1 VLNLDILAIGAL
13 LLFLMLLL
21 LGGGVWIAMTLA
33 ICGWVGQAFF
43 TSTSPG
49 NNLFS
54 SFWESNSSW
63 ELAALPLFIWMGEI
77 LFRSKLSEEM
87 FEGLSPWLNRI
98 PGRLM
103 HTTILGCGIFG
114 SVSGSSAATCATIS
128 KVALPELLKR
138 GYDEKMILGSL
149 ATAGTLGILIPPSI
163 TMVVYAVAADA
174 SIIRIFLAGFLPGF
188 LLMGLFSGYIMW
200 WSYKHPDKV
209 PPRDPPTSFM
219 AKIKKSEKLIPC
231 SALIVFIVWVLI
243 SGYATATEC
252 AAYGVFGSL
261 GLALWSRSLTWQSF
275 KDGLMGTMRTSSMIM
290 FILAGAAFLTK
301 TMAFTGIP
309 RELAEWVTQMQLS
322 PYSLIAVLTFVYI
335 VLGTA
340 LDGISM
346 IVLTS
351 AVVLPMIQK
360 AGFDLI
366 WFGIFIVLLVE
377 IAEVTPPVGF
387 NLFVLQNMTGKDSN
401 TIARAAIPFFI
412 CVVVCV
418 VLITIFPQIVTIL
431 PNMIMGKA

>member
-1 VLNLDILAIGAL
+1 MDILLVGG
-13 LLFLMLLL
+13 LLL
-21 LGGGVWIAMTLA
+21 LVMMVLLSGGVWIAMTLA

-43 TSTSPG
+43 TNTQPG
-49 NNLFS
+49 KNLFS
-54 SFWESNSSW
+54 AFWESNASW

-77 LFRSKLSEEM
+77 LFRTRLSEEM
-87 FEGLSPWLNRI
+87 FEGLRPWLNRV

-128 KVALPELLKR
+128 KVALPELMRR
-138 GYDEKMILGSL
+138 GYNEQLALGSL

-174 SIIRIFLAGFLPGF
+174 SIIRIFLAGFLPGL
-188 LLMGLFSGYIMW
+188 LLMLLFSGYIMW
-200 WSYKHPDKV
+200 WSLRHPDQV
-209 PPRDPPTSFM
+209 PAADPPSSLLQ
-219 AKIKKSEKLIPC
+219 KIRQSGSLIPC
-231 SALIVFIVWVLI
+231 GALIVFICWVLI
-243 SGYATATEC
+243 AGYATATEC
-252 AAYGVFGSL
+252 AAYGVVGSL
-261 GLALWSRSLTWQSF
+261 ALAAWSRSLTWDNF
-275 KDGLMGTMRTSSMIM
+275 REGLMSTARTSCLIM

-309 RELAEWVTQMQLS
+309 SELAEWVSAMQLS
-322 PYSLIAVLTFVYI
+322 PLMLIAVLTVIYL

-387 NLFVLQNMTGKDSN
+387 NLFVLQNMTGKDSSV
-401 TIARAAIPFFI
+401 IARAALPFFG
-412 CVVVCV
+412 CLVVCIG
-418 VLITIFPQIVTIL
+418 LITLFPAIVTFL
-431 PNMIMGKA
+431 PDLVMGVDK

>member
-1 VLNLDILAIGAL
+1 MDILTVGAIL
-13 LLFLMLLL
+13 LLLMLLML
-21 LGGGVWIAMTLA
+21 SGGVWIAMTLA

-43 TSTSPG
+43 TTSQPG
-49 NNLFS
+49 LNLFS
-54 SFWESNSSW
+54 AFWESNASW

-77 LFRSKLSEEM
+77 LFRTKLSQEM
-87 FEGLSPWLNRI
+87 FTGLAPWLGRI
-98 PGRLM
+98 PGRLF

-114 SVSGSSAATCATIS
+114 SVSGSSAATCATIA
-128 KVALPELLKR
+128 KVSLPELKKR
-138 GYDEKMILGSL
+138 GYDENIAIGSL

-174 SIIRIFLAGFLPGF
+174 SIIRIFLAGFLPGLVLMF
-188 LLMGLFSGYIMW
+188 LFCAYIAWWALRNKALM
-200 WSYKHPDKV
+200 PAEE
-209 PPRDPPTSFM
+209 PPTSLR
-219 AKIKKSEKLIPC
+219 EKLRLSRNLIPC
-231 SALIVFIVWVLI
+231 ALLIVFICWSLVAGW
-243 SGYATATEC
+243 ATATEC
-252 AAYGVFGSL
+252 AAYGVVGA
-261 GLALWSRSLTWQSF
+261 LALAAWSRSLTWTNF
-275 KDGLMGTMRTSSMIM
+275 KEGLFGSARTSCMIM

-309 RELAEWVTQMQLS
+309 RELAEWVNSMHLS
-322 PYSLIAVLTFVYI
+322 PYALIACLVLVYL

-346 IVLTS
+346 IVLTA

-366 WFGIFIVLLVE
+366 WFGIFVILLVE

-401 TIARAAIPFFI
+401 RIARASIPFFL
-412 CVVVCV
+412 CLVVCIG
-418 VLITIFPQIVTIL
+418 LITVFPQIVTIVPDL
-431 PNMIMGKA
+431 VMGPAK

>member
-1 VLNLDILAIGAL
+1 MDILLVGGV
-13 LLFLMLLL
+13 LLL
-21 LGGGVWIAMTLA
+21 LLMVLLAGGVWIAMALA

-43 TSTSPG
+43 TSTQPG
-49 NNLFS
+49 MNLFS
-54 SFWESNSSW
+54 AFWESNASW

-77 LFRSKLSEEM
+77 LFRSSLSDEM
-87 FEGLSPWLNRI
+87 FTGLAPWLNRI

-128 KVALPELLKR
+128 KVALPELRKR
-138 GYDEKMILGSL
+138 GYDEKMVLGSL

-174 SIIRIFLAGFLPGF
+174 SIIRVFLAGFLPG
-188 LLMGLFSGYIMW
+188 LVLMLLFSGYIVW
-200 WSYKHPDKV
+200 WSLKHHDRM
-209 PPRDPPTSFM
+209 PPAEPPTSFM
-219 AKIKKSEKLIPC
+219 EKLRLSRNLIPC
-231 SALIVFIVWVLI
+231 AALIVFVFWVLLT
-243 SGYATATEC
+243 GVATATEC
-252 AAYGVFGSL
+252 AAYGVVGAL
-261 GLALWSRSLTWQSF
+261 VLAAWSRSLNWQAF
-275 KDGLMGTMRTSSMIM
+275 KEGLFGAARTSCMIM

-309 RELAEWVTQMQLS
+309 RELAEWVDAMHL
-322 PYSLIAVLTFVYI
+322 PAYALIGMLVVVYL

-351 AVVLPMIQK
+351 AVVLPMVQK
-360 AGFDLI
+360 AGFDLV
-366 WFGIFIVLLVE
+366 WFGIFVVLLVE

-387 NLFVLQNMTGKDSN
+387 NLFVLQNMTGKDGN
-401 TIARAAIPFFI
+401 LIAKAAIPFFF
-412 CVVVCV
+412 CLVVCIA
-418 VLITIFPQIVTIL
+418 LITLFPSIVTVVPDL
-431 PNMIMGKA
+431 VMGPQQ

>member
-1 VLNLDILAIGAL
+1 MDILLVGG
-13 LLFLMLLL
+13 LLL
-21 LGGGVWIAMTLA
+21 LIMMVLLSGGVWIAMTLA

-43 TSTSPG
+43 TSSQPG
-49 NNLFS
+49 KNLFS
-54 SFWESNSSW
+54 AFWESNASW

-77 LFRSKLSEEM
+77 LFRTKLSEEM
-87 FEGLSPWLNRI
+87 FEGLRPWLNRV

-103 HTTILGCGIFG
+103 HTTILGCGVFG
-114 SVSGSSAATCATIS
+114 SVSGSSAATCATIA
-128 KVALPELLKR
+128 KVALPELKKR
-138 GYDEKMILGSL
+138 GYNEDLAIGAL

-188 LLMGLFSGYIMW
+188 LLMLLFSGYIMW
-200 WSYKHPDKV
+200 WSLRHPDQV
-209 PPRDPPTSFM
+209 PPADPPTSFM
-219 AKIKKSEKLIPC
+219 EKIRLSGNLIPC
-231 SALIVFIVWVLI
+231 VLLIVFIVWVLFA
-243 SGYATATEC
+243 GWATATEC
-252 AAYGVFGSL
+252 AAFGVLGSL
-261 GLALWSRSLTWQSF
+261 AIAAWGRALTWQNFSE
-275 KDGLMGTMRTSSMIM
+275 GLMGATRTSCMIM

-309 RELAEWVTQMQLS
+309 RELAEWVDGMHLS
-322 PYSLIAVLTFVYI
+322 PYALIGTLVLVYL

-351 AVVLPMIQK
+351 AVVMPMIQK

-377 IAEVTPPVGF
+377 IAEVTPPLGF
-387 NLFVLQNMTGKDSN
+387 NLFVLQTMSGKDS
-401 TIARAAIPFFI
+401 TYVARASIPFFVMMVI
-412 CVVVCV
+412 AIALITLFPALVTWLPE
-418 VLITIFPQIVTIL
+418 VLIPK
-431 PNMIMGKA
+431 P

>member
-1 VLNLDILAIGAL
+1 MFENLWMGAL
-13 LLFLMLLL
+13 LLGIMLLL
-21 LGGGVWIAMTLA
+21 LAGGVWIAMTLA
-33 ICGWVGQAFF
+33 IVGWVGQAFF
-43 TSTSPG
+43 TNTLPG
-49 NNLFS
+49 KNLFS
-54 SFWESNSSW
+54 AFWESNASW

-77 LFRSKLSEEM
+77 LFRTKLSEEM
-87 FEGLSPWLNRI
+87 FEGLRPWLNRV

-103 HTTILGCGIFG
+103 HTTILGCGVFG
-114 SVSGSSAATCATIS
+114 SVSGSSAATCATIA
-128 KVALPELLKR
+128 KVALPELKRR
-138 GYDEKMILGSL
+138 GYNEKLAIGSL

-188 LLMGLFSGYIMW
+188 LLMLLFSGYIGW
-200 WSYKHPDKV
+200 WSLRHPDQV
-209 PPRDPPTSFM
+209 PPADPPTTFM
-219 AKIKKSEKLIPC
+219 EKIRLSGNLIPC
-231 SALIVFIVWVLI
+231 ALLIVFIVWVLVA
-243 SGYATATEC
+243 GWATATEC
-252 AAYGVFGSL
+252 AAFGVLGSL
-261 GLALWSRSLTWQSF
+261 AIAAWGRSLTWKNF
-275 KDGLMGTMRTSSMIM
+275 KDGIMGATRTSCMIM

-309 RELAEWVTQMQLS
+309 RELAEWVDSMHLS
-322 PYSLIAVLTFVYI
+322 PYALIGALVLVYL

-351 AVVLPMIQK
+351 TVVLPMIQK

-401 TIARAAIPFFI
+401 VIARAAIPFFFCLVLCI
-412 CVVVCV
+412 A
-418 VLITIFPQIVTIL
+418 LITLFPSIVTIL
-431 PNMIMGKA
+431 PDLVMGREK